1 MDGPRPRLTSTRTHT
16 RYFDAEQVDELVG
29 GAYKALAED
38 WERRRPYI
46 DRETQTHGDAR
57 LELLRH
63 VWTLLLED
71 AD

>member
-1 MDGPRPRLTSTRTHT
+1 MALTSTHTHT
-16 RYFDAEQVDELVG
+16 TFFNVKQVDELVG

-38 WERRRPYI
+38 WERRRMHI
-46 DRETQTHGDAR
+46 SKECQMAGDAR

-63 VWTLLLED
+63 TWTLLLED